1 MAGSVF
7 VSTNTRA
14 PAIGSFTESKTRPE
28 TLPFVE
34 PETGQ
39 PAWLIGGNVVPA
51 CVEGGV
57 VVVVVG
63 RFSRPTGTLDLALN
77 PEAGMLLV
85 IAVTLSNSKPAIS
98 RFNRRVSEFTSPPIQ
113 LG

>member
-7 VSTNTRA
+7 VKTNTRA
-14 PAIGSFTESKTRPE
+14 PEIGSFAESKTRPE

-34 PETGQ
+34 LETGQ

-63 RFSRPTGTLDLALN
+63 TFSRPTGTRDSGLRPLAD
-77 PEAGMLLV
+77 ASATG
-85 IAVTLSNSKPAIS
+85 AVTPNNSKPAIS